1 VAEVDDDNDDNQMS
15 VSDAVAEDVIKQ
27 RMSRLQQS
35 RQSVNDSLDK
45 YRSKLCRQGSVH
57 RKKTVNTI
65 EVELPLNH

>member
-1 VAEVDDDNDDNQMS
+1 MAEVDDDNDDNQMS

-45 YRSKLCRQGSVH
+45 YRSNYVDKAASIERRQ
-57 RKKTVNTI
+57 
-65 EVELPLNH
+65 

>member
-45 YRSKLCRQGSVH
+45 YRSNYVDKAASIERRQ
-57 RKKTVNTI
+57 
-65 EVELPLNH
+65 